1 MKVRPIVLSLL
12 ILILITGTNP
22 ARFRAVGT
30 GRLSIMDK
38 IEAMEVL
45 ELEVIVPEA
54 MVDTEVK
61 EEAEEVTVVAE
72 PVTVA
77 VEDTQPE
84 PEDPAL
90 VEAVDPVE
98 VTEAAVMQGEEEAE
112 AWALVV
118 DMTVEEVEA
127 RAQLEDMTVEE
138 VEARAQVEDMTVAGV
153 RVAAETTTKDTRQ
166 AHEELTDT
174 EVEVGQ

>member
-1 MKVRPIVLSLL
+1 MLTLNIKYSMKVRPIVLSLL

-127 RAQLEDMTVEE
+127 RAQ
-138 VEARAQVEDMTVAGV
+138 VEDMTVAGV

-174 EVEVGQ
+174 EVEVGQFKIQ